1 MFLTPGPAV
10 LLIQSLKLVFKMLY
24 LIPLITL
31 LISGAAYSAVP
42 PPPIPYSSSSV
53 SFESHA
59 PLKISELVRIVLEQF
74 QKRSYVIPPELI
86 SDERTVRLGLKNMTS
101 TEARSVLDDVL
112 SGVGYTIIDR
122 GSVSIVVPIAS
133 NSESEEKTLLV
144 YEPRYRSVS
153 ELIDV
158 VRDIAPGTRSIGE
171 RPLKSGSIDPSER
184 KEGTASAQISSS
196 TKDMLVVQVPESKLG
211 RVQSALRQADV
222 ARDVFTVRAAVVT
235 LSDSSSRDFSASLN
249 ASLDVAGLSL
259 GQALSGASTGL
270 TATLTMDV
278 LKVFLSTAHG
288 SNDARVVS
296 LPSVRVSDGEQARL
310 AAGGRVPIK
319 RAIVQDGVTSEEYEY
334 VDIGARLT
342 VSPEFYRDVTKMNIQ
357 YQDDAVAGQS
367 SDAPIFRSLDL
378 TTTVDLPRGHAVL
391 LGGLKSVSTDE
402 SRGSS
407 IFGIPL
413 FKSRSSDDSR
423 VWVAVWLESDA
434 DASTHIDALTLLDS
448 APAPSDVVAHSFEEC
463 DNIILCND
471 Y

>member
-133 NSESEEKTLLV
+133 NSE
-144 YEPRYRSVS
+144 
-153 ELIDV
+153 
-158 VRDIAPGTRSIGE
+158 
-171 RPLKSGSIDPSER
+171 SER